1 MINIRKSFERGRAD
15 FGWLDSRHT
24 FSFGNYYDPDH
35 MGFGKLRVINE
46 DRVKGGQGFG
56 SHPHRDMEIITYV
69 LNGAL
74 KHKDSMGNSSVINKN
89 DFQKMS
95 AGTGVVHSEYNNSE
109 SEPVHFYQIWIL
121 PEKTGIKPDYQQ
133 LNIDKNFIAG
143 NLKLIASGNSVNKD
157 VISINQDADIYIGSL
172 DNGKKFVHETKP
184 DRDIWVQVTKGTAR
198 ISERVL
204 DEGDGA
210 SIKDEKEITIET
222 DNYGEILLFDM
233 VH

>member
-1 MINIRKSFERGRAD
+1 MINIRKSNERGNVD
-15 FGWLDSRHT
+15 FGWLKSCHT
-24 FSFGNYYDPDH
+24 FSFGNYYDPKY

-46 DRVKGGQGFG
+46 DWVKGGQGFG

-69 LNGAL
+69 MEGAL
-74 KHKDSMGNSSVINKN
+74 EHKDSMGNSSTINKN

-109 SEPVHFYQIWIL
+109 SRPVHLYQIWIL
-121 PEKTGIKPDYQQ
+121 PEKTGINPDYQQ
-133 LNIDKNFIAG
+133 LNIDKDSIAG
-143 NLKLIASGNSVNKD
+143 NLKLIASGNSVDEN

-172 DNGKKFVHETKP
+172 KNGTTFRYENKTA
-184 DRDIWVQVTKGTAR
+184 RDIWIQVTKGTAK

-210 SIKDEKEITIET
+210 SISGENEIIIET
-222 DNYGEILLFDM
+222 NSFGEILLFDM
-233 VH
+233 IQ